1 MSCVCVCTC
10 LCECVYACV
19 TSDLVFRLIRRRRRR
34 RRGCTAG
41 GLFGVLDDRDLGI
54 LELHAGLAVEHRT
67 AFGEASRLVGLLG
80 QLALGVGLRVRAA
93 VLDQLQQTGAAVAL
107 HARGPAAERRQL
119 PRVSGLHG
127 GAFGRRKAQAREI
140 CAHDER
146 SERPI
151 HRADGDSK

>member
-1 MSCVCVCTC
+1 MCVCVCVSRR
-10 LCECVYACV
+10 LCECVYVCV
-19 TSDLVFRLIRRRRRR
+19 MSDLVFRLIRRRRRR
-34 RRGCTAG
+34 RGGTAG
-41 GLFGVLDDRDLGI
+41 GLLGVLDDRDLGI

-80 QLALGVGLRVRAA
+80 QLALRVGLRVRAA
-93 VLDQLQQTGAAVAL
+93 VLDQFQQAGAAVAL

-146 SERPI
+146 
-151 HRADGDSK
+151 